1 MMSEQEKMLA
11 EMLYTAQDPELV
23 AAHRR
28 ALRLTQRYNATGE
41 DQAEEREALIQEL
54 LGSFGE
60 DGVIMP
66 PFRCD
71 YGSQIEIGDHFF
83 ANYDCLF
90 LDVCSITIGN
100 HVMLG
105 PRVCLYTAAHPL
117 SREVRD
123 TGLEYGKLITI
134 GNSVWIGGNVIV
146 NPGVTIGNEVVI
158 GAGSV
163 VTHDLPDGV
172 IAAGNPCRVL
182 RRISDEDRKFWLAR
196 QQEWQSR

>member
-1 MMSEQEKMLA
+1 M
-11 EMLYTAQDPELV
+11 
-23 AAHRR
+23 
-28 ALRLTQRYNATGE
+28 
-41 DQAEEREALIQEL
+41 
-54 LGSFGE
+54 GSFGE

-117 SREVRD
+117 SSEVRD
-123 TGLEYGKLITI
+123 TGLEYGKPITI